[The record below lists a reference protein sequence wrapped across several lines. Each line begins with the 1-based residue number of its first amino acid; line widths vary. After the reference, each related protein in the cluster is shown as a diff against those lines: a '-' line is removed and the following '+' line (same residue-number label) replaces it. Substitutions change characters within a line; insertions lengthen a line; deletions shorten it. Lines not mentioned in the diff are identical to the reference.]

1 MRKKLQFLYFIEN
14 HLKMSAARPSSV
26 QTFGK
31 KKTSIACATAFRGH
45 GQIRINGVPM
55 HLVQPAPIQAKLAEP
70 LTVIGREKVRDI
82 DIRIRVR
89 GGGQVS
95 QVYATRQ
102 AIAKAIV
109 AYYQKH
115 GNELEKQEIKD
126 AYLRYDRVLL
136 VADPR
141 RREPKKPGCHGARS
155 KFTKSYR

>member
-1 MRKKLQFLYFIEN
+1 
-14 HLKMSAARPSSV
+14 MSDKV

-31 KKTSIACATAFRGH
+31 KKTSVACATAFRGH
-45 GQIRINGVPM
+45 GQIRVNGQPL
-55 HLVQPAPIQAKLAEP
+55 HLVQPAPLRQKLFEP
-70 LTVIGREKVRDI
+70 LHIIGAARARDI

-102 AIAKAIV
+102 AISKALV

-115 GNELEKQEIKD
+115 HSELEKQEVKE
-126 AYLRYDRVLL
+126 ALLHFDRSLL

-141 RREPKKPGCHGARS
+141 RREPKKYGCHGARS